1 MGRLSF
7 LKEYG
12 GVLLGTAVIA
22 ASFNLFL
29 VPNQIAAGGL
39 SGLGVILYHLFRVP
53 VGLTIF
59 LLNLPL
65 FITAARLF
73 GFGFIARG
81 IFGTAALSVLVE
93 ILAFLPAITED
104 LLLASLYGGILM
116 GVGIAIVFR
125 FQGST
130 GGTVLAAQVLN
141 RIFGFSSG
149 QSLLLVDFL
158 VIALA
163 GAAFNLELAMY
174 ALISLFVSSNVI
186 DFVQEGIGH
195 RKAALIISEKTG
207 QIAERILY
215 DLDRGATIL
224 AGKGAYSGRER
235 EMVMTIVAQSEVPRL
250 KDIVRSVDSRAF
262 VVLGNVHDVL
272 GEGFSAL
279 DKQ

>member
-7 LKEYG
+7 FKEYG
-12 GVLLGTAVIA
+12 GVLLGTAVMA
-22 ASFNLFL
+22 ASFNLSGAQ
-29 VPNQIAAGGL
+29 PDCRRWAG
-39 SGLGVILYHLFRVP
+39 GLGVILYHLFRVP

-93 ILAFLPAITED
+93 ALAFLPAITED

-174 ALISLFVSSNVI
+174 ALVSLFVSSKVI

-195 RKAALIISEKTG
+195 RKAALIISEKPANCRTHPVRLG
-207 QIAERILY
+207 QGSNNPCRQ
-215 DLDRGATIL
+215 
-224 AGKGAYSGRER
+224 GAYSGRER

-250 KDIVRSVDSRAF
+250 KDIVRSVDSRA
-262 VVLGNVHDVL
+262 L
-272 GEGFSAL
+272 
-279 DKQ
+279 